1 MQRGNEDIIMSKP
14 IDGVIK
20 ADPVVLEFVFD
31 KEIEVV
37 SISSL
42 IDDNPILK
50 DAITLKMTEEEKYWR
65 FHQYDDSLKEIKKR
79 YWTVRVVHRVK
90 SKGMFVVKIVYKI
103 VGTGEVKEFMT
114 DFFIGIRLIK

>member
-20 ADPVVLEFVFD
+20 TDPVVLEFVFD
-31 KEIEVV
+31 KEIEVI

-79 YWTVRVVHRVK
+79 YWTVRVTHRVK